1 MAFRQILAKFEII
14 RPVTRPKYLNSF
26 KNSILM
32 PTWFQCKIRYQKE
45 QENGSLKTLNEVYLI
60 DAMSFTE
67 AEARL
72 HHEISG
78 NIREFELINVS
89 RMRLADLFHYDDA
102 ETWYKCK
109 VVYTTMDERSG
120 KEKKVNNIML
130 VSAANVKQA
139 CERLEE
145 SLKTMLIPFDITDI
159 NTSNILEIF
168 PYVTEEKAI
177 PANLR
182 PLSEV
187 MAERE

>member
-1 MAFRQILAKFEII
+1 
-14 RPVTRPKYLNSF
+14 
-26 KNSILM
+26 M

-45 QENGSLKTLNEVYLI
+45 QENGSLKTINEVYLV
-60 DAMSFTE
+60 DALSFTE

-72 HHEISG
+72 HQEISG
-78 NIREFELINVS
+78 TIREFDLINVS

-109 VVYTTMDERSG
+109 VVYTTLDERSG
-120 KEKKVNNIML
+120 KEKKVNNVML
-130 VSAANVKQA
+130 VTAANVKQA
-139 CERLEE
+139 FERIEE
-145 SLKTMLIPFDITDI
+145 SLKTMLVPFDITDI

-168 PYVTEEKAI
+168 PYLTEEKEKAI

-187 MAERE
+187 LAEKEAVS

>member
-1 MAFRQILAKFEII
+1 
-14 RPVTRPKYLNSF
+14 
-26 KNSILM
+26 M

-45 QENGSLKTLNEVYLI
+45 LENGSLKTINEAYLV
-60 DAMSFTE
+60 DALSFTE

-72 HHEISG
+72 HQELSSI
-78 NIREFELINVS
+78 IREFELINVT

-102 ETWYKCK
+102 ETWFKCK
-109 VVYTTMDERSG
+109 VVYVSVDERSG
-120 KEKKVNNIML
+120 KEKKVNNTML

-139 CERLEE
+139 YERIEE

-168 PYVTEEKAI
+168 PYLKEDVASGAV

-182 PLSEV
+182 PLSDV
-187 MAERE
+187 LAEKAEA